1 MSSASTEETSESVEQ
16 RIPGKQLKQRWSGLF
31 GIKNPQ
37 QSQLCELL
45 NSYAKNGVPQRSA
58 SFNFDHP
65 DVDAALEYLDNMH
78 KSWKDFVNW
87 ENMTDSETKIQT
99 AIWELV
105 TTEVYYIH
113 ALQTVTDVNF

>member
-1 MSSASTEETSESVEQ
+1 M
-16 RIPGKQLKQRWSGLF
+16 PGKQLKQRWSGIF

-45 NSYAKNGVPQRSA
+45 NGYAKMGVPQKTPA
-58 SFNFDHP
+58 ALNFDHP
-65 DVDAALEYLDNMH
+65 DFDGAQEYLDNMH
-78 KSWKDFVNW
+78 KSWRDFVHC
-87 ENMTDSETKIQT
+87 EEMSDSETRIQT

-113 ALQTVTDVNF
+113 ALQTVTDVSRKYL